1 MSSGTYLS
9 IAFFLLFWGL
19 FGLIRP
25 KALFFAR
32 PEWRT
37 RHNAFYFPVTCAVFF
52 GLCFLSESGAG
63 MPWIMTIFAAT
74 FPVLYFLVLCGV
86 GVRKN
91 ILKPDTRI
99 RNEKPRTPDMPGKGE
114 GE

>member
-19 FGLIRP
+19 FGLMQPRI
-25 KALFFAR
+25 LFFAR
-32 PEWRT
+32 PEWQT
-37 RHNAFYFPVTCAVFF
+37 RYNAFYFPLTCAVFF
-52 GLCFLSESGAG
+52 VLCFLSESGAG
-63 MPWIMTIFAAT
+63 MPWILTIFVAI

-91 ILKPDTRI
+91 IPKPDTRI
-99 RNEKPRTPDMPGKGE
+99 RNEKP
-114 GE
+114 